1 MRGVIAVLSFLAIAA
16 IGCSQGVTLPKS
28 ELLKKPLQ
36 TLTAAEADTVIH
48 HYQMVV
54 NDLESRLKEQNQEYD
69 GLQKQLADLK
79 AKLSD
84 CEEQLYQLIGATPEQ
99 VEQFRQR
106 LGVLEG
112 KVREYQRYSD
122 DELADRRSEVEKLED
137 ELWALRGMKISLLPE
152 FYNRLAALGSKI
164 KALYKK
170 KKIRTYVVGTWARDR
185 DCLWNIAGK
194 PTIYNDP
201 FLWPKIWLANDD
213 QIRNPDL
220 IYPGQVLKIPPKGP
234 KTPEEIKA
242 ERRYWRNKR
251 LQQQAQTEQSEAPA
265 EPSRAE

>member
-1 MRGVIAVLSFLAIAA
+1 MRVVTALLGVLALTAL
-16 IGCSQGVTLPKS
+16 GCSQSVTLPKS
-28 ELLKKPLQ
+28 ELLKKPVH
-36 TLTAAEADTVIH
+36 TLTAAEADTVIQ
-48 HYQMVV
+48 HYQTVTQQ
-54 NDLESRLKEQNQEYD
+54 LEQQLQQYNQQYD
-69 GLQKQLADLK
+69 EANKKLADLK
-79 AKLSD
+79 AALAD
-84 CEEQLYQLIGATPEQ
+84 CEKQLYQLIGATESD

-122 DELADRRSEVEKLED
+122 DELADRRSEVEQLEN

-152 FYNRLAALGSKI
+152 FYNRLAALGAKI
-164 KALYKK
+164 KALYKE

-220 IYPGQVLKIPPKGP
+220 IYPGQILKIPPKGP

-242 ERRYWRNKR
+242 ERRYYRQKR
-251 LQQQAQTEQSEAPA
+251 LQQQQQAEQPSESA
-265 EPSRAE
+265 EPARAE